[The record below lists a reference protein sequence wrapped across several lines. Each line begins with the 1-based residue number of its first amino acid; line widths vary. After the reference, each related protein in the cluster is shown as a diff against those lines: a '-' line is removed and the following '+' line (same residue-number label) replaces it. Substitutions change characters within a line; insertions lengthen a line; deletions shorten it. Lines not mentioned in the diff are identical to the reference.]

1 MIPSDDHPLPDLS
14 PSVHPD
20 HQKSH
25 DFKIICEEKFD
36 AAIPDIDLFVDLDAN
51 NKPQFSFSIRDY
63 VFNSRRKNIAC
74 NWPFSHKILHICL
87 QHEVKNILP
96 PFQYLESLRNY
107 SINEEIISSCNEK
120 SKLELKKSKNLSL
133 IHLQQDLGQQIKSKK
148 PVLGSYRKTETE
160 TAAAMASKIC
170 PVCKIFSSSSN
181 TTLNAHIDQC
191 LTVES
196 TMMCTSNREVIIKHR
211 IKPRKMRLMVDIYK
225 TAPHCNVEEL
235 DARNG
240 TSGANNSSFLHQEI
254 ECEATTNV
262 DQEADVYSGNTKT
275 KIRILSVPKANNNSS
290 NDVSQKK
297 GGESVKGSLGKKKSK
312 NQECNY
318 DQKYL
323 LKSPNNKK
331 SSSQVTAVQE
341 EHVGSGDICSK
352 EAMINDDF
360 PIVRPPWA
368 CSKRTRLAKTN
379 LSVASDESF
388 SRSGYKPA
396 SISSNKVEIFSQKGS
411 QETEALTPSKV
422 LFAKRS
428 LLLTKPSSK
437 HLKKH
442 GKSLHNS
449 PVDLSVSCLV
459 NRSDVRSKGN
469 KNLLL
474 VSRKTAS
481 KISMKRK
488 FEALRR
494 CQDSWKQKSW
504 IKEDTSGKTS
514 SKSMN
519 LLEVKKNEKMEI
531 CRPENS
537 VSSKSLN
544 QNSIEYVRKEARS
557 NEDQVISSMQVP
569 RSSDNIFGSRER
581 AIDAT
586 DDIEIQQ
593 PPYHDMCDSP
603 NSTIS
608 NSGLPRFD
616 SDKFS
621 VTSTPKINENST
633 VATFKGWVDWIS
645 KGQSQTTSFKN
656 DHQPCC
662 CSRKEIASSRIL
674 TSSTCHDQS
683 TPLRKPVIRLMGKD
697 LTVVNTYEDKVNCGH
712 VENRYNSFKSQHST
726 FHPDNSLENHALDIM
741 CQNTYVNRSPH
752 VGPMLP
758 ANQDRKNS
766 LAFNNGSFQACSSF
780 MELSCCMG
788 SSKGHDCFANCDMI
802 YAILHYIFVKDIVS
816 HGLNPSPQGH
826 KALTL
831 LDVSRLALEFLIS

>member
-1 MIPSDDHPLPDLS
+1 MIPSDDHPPLDLS

-20 HQKSH
+20 HQKFH

-36 AAIPDIDLFVDLDAN
+36 AVIPNIDLFADLDAN

-74 NWPFSHKILHICL
+74 NWPFSHKLLYICL

-96 PFQYLESLRNY
+96 PFQSLESLRNY

-148 PVLGSYRKTETE
+148 PVLGSSRKTVTE
-160 TAAAMASKIC
+160 TATAMASKIC

-191 LTVES
+191 LSGES
-196 TMMCTSNREVIIKHR
+196 TMMRASNPEVIIKHR

-240 TSGANNSSFLHQEI
+240 KSGANNSSFAHQEI

-262 DQEADVYSGNTKT
+262 GQEGDVYSGNTKT
-275 KIRILSVPKANNNSS
+275 KIRILSVPKASNNSS
-290 NDVSQKK
+290 NDVSHKK
-297 GGESVKGSLGKKKSK
+297 GGKSVKGSLGKKKSK

-341 EHVGSGDICSK
+341 EHVGSGDSCSK
-352 EAMINDDF
+352 EAMSNDDI
-360 PIVRPPWA
+360 PILRPPWA
-368 CSKRTRLAKTN
+368 CSKRTGLAKTN

-388 SRSGYKPA
+388 SRSGCKPA
-396 SISSNKVEIFSQKGS
+396 SISSNKVEISSQKGS

-428 LLLTKPSSK
+428 LLLTKPNSE

-442 GKSLHNS
+442 GNS

-459 NRSDVRSKGN
+459 NGSDVRSKGN

-481 KISMKRK
+481 KINLKRK

-494 CQDSWKQKSW
+494 CQDSLKQKSW

-514 SKSMN
+514 CKSMN
-519 LLEVKKNEKMEI
+519 RLEVKKNEKMEI
-531 CRPENS
+531 CRPETS

-581 AIDAT
+581 AVDAT

-593 PPYHDMCDSP
+593 PPCHDMCDSP

-608 NSGLPRFD
+608 NSGLLRSD

-621 VTSTPKINENST
+621 VTSTPKINENCT
-633 VATFKGWVDWIS
+633 LTTFKGCGDWIS
-645 KGQSQTTSFKN
+645 KGQSQTASFKN

-662 CSRKEIASSRIL
+662 CSRKEIASSQIL
-674 TSSTCHDQS
+674 TSTISHDQS
-683 TPLRKPVIRLMGKD
+683 TPLRKPFIRLMGKD

-712 VENRYNSFKSQHST
+712 VENRYNRFKSRHST
-726 FHPDNSLENHALDIM
+726 FHPDNSLENHALDAM

-752 VGPMLP
+752 VGPMFP

-780 MELSCCMG
+780 MEVE
-788 SSKGHDCFANCDMI
+788 N
-802 YAILHYIFVKDIVS
+802 
-816 HGLNPSPQGH
+816 NNN
-826 KALTL
+826 
-831 LDVSRLALEFLIS
+831 LAKWFCKPATG